1 MTILYL
7 QEIKAS
13 GTVVENGCII
23 RAGRGFLNLLAG
35 PPRIVVLA
43 VQKSKEWVTFK
54 ATDQSAWS
62 GSLVLLNT
70 KKTSSPGR

>member
-35 PPRIVVLA
+35 LPRIVVLA
-43 VQKSKEWVTFK
+43 V
-54 ATDQSAWS
+54 
-62 GSLVLLNT
+62 
-70 KKTSSPGR
+70 